1 MSDYFDVGSF
11 KKKKAGGAYFVR
23 LGSAK
28 PRDDGGFTC
37 WLDAMPSP
45 GESGQYE
52 IQIVPQRERGAQT
65 KTPAQANHGE
75 EDREPLPF

>member
-1 MSDYFDVGSF
+1 MSGDYFDVGSF

-28 PRDDGGFTC
+28 QRDDQGFMC
-37 WLDAMPSP
+37 WLDAIPAP

-52 IQIVPQRERGAQT
+52 IQIVPQRD
-65 KTPAQANHGE
+65 KKPAASD
-75 EDREPLPF
+75 DRMNDAIPF

>member
-11 KKKKAGGAYFVR
+11 KKKKSGGAYFVR

-28 PRDDGGFTC
+28 QRDDGGFTC

-52 IQIVPQRERGAQT
+52 IQIVPQRDKGTTAKPR
-65 KTPAQANHGE
+65 E
-75 EDREPLPF
+75 EMNDEIPFS